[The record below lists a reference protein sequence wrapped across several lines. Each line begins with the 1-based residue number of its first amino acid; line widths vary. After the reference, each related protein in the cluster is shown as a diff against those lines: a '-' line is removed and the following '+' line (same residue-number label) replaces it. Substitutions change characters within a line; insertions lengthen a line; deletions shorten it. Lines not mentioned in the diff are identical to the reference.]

1 MDAIETVDIVKC
13 PECESYNYLSYEE
26 LYEIDDEWISLKCQ
40 CLSCKTLFQINY
52 RAVCIDIIGPNRE
65 QREIKRKLR
74 KIFSDLLRRNRDLRM
89 KYDNLVNSQCDENML
104 NETIKYLLNKYP
116 IAFSDK
122 SLPTGKEKEEYLADV
137 IQVLCAVDA

>member
-13 PECESYNYLSYEE
+13 PECESYSYLSYEE

-52 RAVCIDIIGPNRE
+52 RAVCIDIIGPDRE

-74 KIFSDLLRRNRDLRM
+74 KIFFDLLKRDRELRM
-89 KYDNLVNSQCDENML
+89 KYDCLINSGCEENEL
-104 NETIKYLLNKYP
+104 KEIIKYLLDKYST
-116 IAFSDK
+116 AFDDK

-137 IQVLCAVDA
+137 IQVLCATDA